1 MTSDRPW
8 GRPIEVGEGL
18 AQRTQTAPGEAYGRA
33 SQAIVNLRGVFILI
47 LVSFHACLPYLGSTK
62 EVTAP
67 FDAPPYVWLTF
78 PIVDERRFFGFD
90 LFCAWVDV
98 HLMAMMFFLS
108 GLFVAPSLKRKGAG
122 RFAAD
127 RLTRLGAPFLFG
139 VVVLTPLAIYPV
151 FHRMQPTASVADY
164 LTAYRDLPFWPNG
177 PLWFLWVLLA
187 FSLFAAAVFSLWP
200 RAFEPLA
207 ALAAD
212 AGRRPARFLVTLTVA
227 AILAYLPLTL
237 IYGPFDWIE
246 TGLFSVQKSRPLL
259 YGVYFFA
266 GAAVGAAGLGGGLL
280 APDAVLVRRWRRL
293 AALSPLM
300 LFLWMGLTGVTLSF
314 PGFAPLTMRVLS
326 GLAYVGASVAGVMLL
341 MALVTRFCSERI
353 SWLEPLSRNSLGIF
367 ILHYVPLV
375 WMQYALTGAP
385 LPAILK
391 ALIVLLV
398 AFAIS
403 LAGALALRRSEWTA
417 WLIGEGRL
425 GVAAK
430 QPAAALRR

>member
-1 MTSDRPW
+1 MS
-8 GRPIEVGEGL
+8 
-18 AQRTQTAPGEAYGRA
+18 
-33 SQAIVNLRGVFILI
+33 
-47 LVSFHACLPYLGSTK
+47 GS
-62 EVTAP
+62 
-67 FDAPPYVWLTF
+67 TF

-280 APDAVLVRRWRRL
+280 APDARAGAALAPARGAFATHAVPLDGSHGRHALVPGVCAADDARAFRARLCRRERRWGD
-293 AALSPLM
+293 AFDGA
-300 LFLWMGLTGVTLSF
+300 GD
-314 PGFAPLTMRVLS
+314 AVL
-326 GLAYVGASVAGVMLL
+326 
-341 MALVTRFCSERI
+341 
-353 SWLEPLSRNSLGIF
+353 
-367 ILHYVPLV
+367 
-375 WMQYALTGAP
+375 Q
-385 LPAILK
+385 
-391 ALIVLLV
+391 
-398 AFAIS
+398 
-403 LAGALALRRSEWTA
+403 
-417 WLIGEGRL
+417 
-425 GVAAK
+425 
-430 QPAAALRR
+430 